1 MKRLLF
7 LIPILVLLGGAA
19 TWWFLL
25 REPPA
30 DGADAAAAD
39 AGGLIAKSRFVK
51 LDPIVLPIVREGQVI
66 LHVNL
71 ALNVELARPLPVEDI
86 DGQKL
91 PLRDAMI
98 SELYALYSLRHVQD
112 GGYDSR
118 VVRER
123 LARRAESI
131 FGPGS
136 VSDVLVEDVN
146 ERKPG
151 TG

>member
-25 REPPA
+25 RAPPA
-30 DGADAAAAD
+30 DGAGAAD
-39 AGGLIAKSRFVK
+39 AGGLIAKSRFVR
-51 LDPIVLPIVREGQVI
+51 LDPIVLPIIREGQVI

-71 ALNVELARPLPVEDI
+71 VLNVELARPLPVEDV

-112 GGYDSR
+112 SGYDSP